1 MDIRNKTLICIVQNV
16 RLQDLLKDKR
26 KKNKMDSNNLT
37 FSSKIDWEVE
47 DICFDILLTQLA
59 NEDYE
64 KVYVTNVVLTPDEIL
79 FFAEV
84 NDKETIIRVR
94 VSND

>member
-1 MDIRNKTLICIVQNV
+1 
-16 RLQDLLKDKR
+16 
-26 KKNKMDSNNLT
+26 MDSNNLI

-47 DICFDILLTQLA
+47 DICFDILLTHLA

-64 KVYVTNVVLTPDEIL
+64 KVYVTNVVLTPNEIL